1 MSNVGVV
8 KNLLASYIM
17 LRNKRALF
25 VKQNKLEGFSL
36 REILDID
43 EERNYVN
50 LFCYEYKSHEM
61 RKAFEPFLGWI
72 KDTYY
77 EKYAEDYS
85 VEEFVAN
92 CGVYSLQQDTI
103 CSYIK
108 TGKARRVFDVM
119 AEEYDYETD
128 RMIQSL
134 CSALEYIAEK
144 KPIVFAIDKV
154 FMAPYSV
161 LRLINY
167 MMKRVR
173 NIFFIFIY
181 DENYLV
187 KEYCRP
193 QWDILM
199 NTADENNMILELS
212 VNEKQSGVRYPDEF
226 VCKEELI
233 DSYIEE
239 LFNMTHTFASKDAM
253 YYAKIISEFIT
264 RDNKNV
270 TPLQKFYIY
279 MAMANAELALSNHKN
294 VIYFCEKMVPLLN
307 EIKNLRSDYVYNYLM
322 AKAQLLLSDSDSAFR
337 FCKQC
342 RNIAKKLEDEK
353 LIMNVD
359 VIETVAHYGTMKEMF
374 KCDYT
379 YKVSEDIIERLKK
392 YKHENFLAYVYAYS
406 FENDEEAVMSIS
418 NGERE
423 SIYFSKAIE
432 IGERLNNKNFLLM
445 AYMKNVILYS
455 EYGRYDY
462 VTIMYEKRLKNLD
475 KENPV
480 RIAHA
485 YSGLA
490 YNSLVLEEYS
500 KADAYLKQGMKI
512 LMDEK
517 CAEDLAETLYN
528 MLVNYFVAGCN
539 EKTVECGTLLFKMLE
554 LIGIHSIQI
563 CNTSKLY
570 GFVVLAYYKLGQIY
584 DCYYYLNKM
593 EITMSYILGC
603 DKETDRK
610 LWYSD
615 LCVYY
620 LCKANMSMYEEQ
632 YEEAEEYFALA
643 KTYIKKVEGDRYYSD
658 MEYARFISQLYDR
671 QNRGD
676 EKQKVLEETYE
687 YYKNK
692 NYKQRAECVKA
703 MMEGREYKI
712 PSEFANEPLPT
723 KAILEMCELYGAK
736 KMIEDREK
744 DVNFLALCHET
755 MGSEQDNVLDMVEN
769 AATIIQNSFNL
780 NRLILLEKKNDKYT
794 TTYSSGAI
802 KLNMKEIKEVFDFF
816 ESYRM
821 EFISSRID
829 NSFSMYEELLNKF
842 NTGIIAT
849 AVGIPIF
856 KDDELSRVFIGIA
869 DVHRAFTANKKFLNA
884 HNLTIM
890 KYAVNQLS
898 DSIKRIMNNCM
909 INAMNSELAKSAVTD
924 QLTGIYNRM
933 GLDKLVK
940 DGLSEKGALLYL
952 DLDYFKKYN
961 DTYGHDTG
969 DLILKCFANIL
980 ENNVKN
986 IGYAIRYGGD
996 EFVAIIPDRD
1006 EAFAKKLAT
1015 NINEEFKENY
1025 EVKMA
1030 IEGQIIS
1037 ASIGVAEY
1045 DDSSKEGIEQ
1055 GLKAADLAL
1064 YEVKN
1069 LGRGRVI
1076 GWSELE

>member
-8 KNLLASYIM
+8 KNLLDSYIM
-17 LRNKRALF
+17 LRNKRAIF
-25 VKQNKLEGFSL
+25 VKQDKLEGVAL
-36 REILDID
+36 KDILES
-43 EERNYVN
+43 EEDRNYVN
-50 LFCYEYKSHEM
+50 MYYHEYKSHEM
-61 RKAFEPFLGWI
+61 RTAYEPFLGWI

-77 EKYAEDYS
+77 EKYADDYS
-85 VEEFVAN
+85 VEEFVKN
-92 CGVYSLQQDTI
+92 CGIYSLQQDTI
-103 CSYIK
+103 AAYIK
-108 TGKARRVFDVM
+108 DGKARRMLDVM
-119 AEEYDYETD
+119 VEEYDYECD
-128 RMIQSL
+128 RMTQSF
-134 CSALEYIAEK
+134 CSAMEYIAEQ
-144 KPIVFAIDKV
+144 KPIVLAIDKV
-154 FMAPYSV
+154 FMAPFSV

-167 MMKRVR
+167 MIKRVR
-173 NIFFIFIY
+173 NIYFIFTY

-187 KEYCRP
+187 KEYCRS
-193 QWDILM
+193 QWDVLM
-199 NTADENNMILELS
+199 NMANENNMMFELS
-212 VNEKQSGVRYPDEF
+212 GNEKQNGMRYPDEF
-226 VCKEELI
+226 VCKEELL
-233 DSYIEE
+233 DNYIVN
-239 LFNMTHTFASKDAM
+239 LFDMIHTFCSRDAM
-253 YYAKIISEFIT
+253 YYAKIISEFIA
-264 RDNKNV
+264 RDNKNI
-270 TPLQKFYIY
+270 TSLQKFYVY
-279 MAMANAELALSNHKN
+279 MAIANAELALSNYKN
-294 VIYFCEKMVPLLN
+294 VLYACEKMVPLLN
-307 EIKNLRSDYVYNYLM
+307 DIKDLKADYVHNYIM
-322 AKAQLLLSDSDSAFR
+322 AKAQLLLSDSDLTYR

-342 RNIAKKLEDEK
+342 RNIANKLGNEK
-353 LIMNVD
+353 LLMNVD

-379 YKVSEDIIERLKK
+379 YKVSPDIIERLKK
-392 YKHENFLAYVYAYS
+392 YNHENFLAYVYAFS
-406 FENDEEAVMSIS
+406 FENDEEAVISIS

-423 SIYFSKAIE
+423 SVYFSKAIE

-455 EYGRYDY
+455 EYGRYDC

-475 KENPV
+475 KDKPV

-490 YNSLVLEEYS
+490 YNCVVLEEYS
-500 KADAYLKQGMKI
+500 KADAYLKQGMRI

-528 MLVNYFVAGCN
+528 MLVNYYVAGCN
-539 EKTVECGTLLFKMLE
+539 QKTVECGTLLFKILE

-593 EITMSYILGC
+593 EVTMSYILGSE
-603 DKETDRK
+603 KEADRK

-615 LCVYY
+615 LFVYY
-620 LCKANMSMYEEQ
+620 LCKANMAMYEEQ
-632 YEEAEEYFALA
+632 YSEAEEYFALS
-643 KTYIKKVEGDRYYSD
+643 KTYMMKVEGDRYYSD
-658 MEYARFISQLYDR
+658 MEYARFVSLLYDK
-671 QNRGD
+671 QNRLE
-676 EKQKVLEETYE
+676 EKQKVFEETYD
-687 YYKNK
+687 YYISK
-692 NYKQRAECVKA
+692 NYKHRAECVKA

-712 PSEFANEPLPT
+712 ANDFANDPLPA
-723 KAILEMCELYGAK
+723 KAILEMSELYGAK

-755 MGSEQDNVLDMVEN
+755 MGMEQDNVLGMVEN
-769 AATIIQNSFNL
+769 AVNIIQNSFNL
-780 NRLILLEKKNDKYT
+780 DRLVLLEKKNDKYT
-794 TTYSSGAI
+794 TTYSNGAI
-802 KLNMKEIKEVFDFF
+802 KLNVKDIKDLFDFF

-829 NSFSMYEELLNKF
+829 NSFTMYNEILDKF
-842 NTGIIAT
+842 NAGIIAT
-849 AVGIPIF
+849 IVGIPIF
-856 KDDELSRVFIGIA
+856 KEGELSRVFIGIV
-869 DVHRAFTANKKFLNA
+869 DVHRGFTANKKFLNT

-909 INAMNSELAKSAVTD
+909 INAMNLELSKSAVTD

-940 DGLSEKGALLYL
+940 DGLSEKGSLLYL

-980 ENNVKN
+980 ADNVKN

-996 EFVAIIPDRD
+996 EFVAIIPEKD

-1030 IEGQIIS
+1030 IEGQMIS